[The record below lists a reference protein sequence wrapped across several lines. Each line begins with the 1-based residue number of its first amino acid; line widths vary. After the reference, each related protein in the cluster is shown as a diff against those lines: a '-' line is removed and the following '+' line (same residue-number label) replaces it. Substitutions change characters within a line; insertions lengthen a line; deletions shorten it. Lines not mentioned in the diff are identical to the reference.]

1 MSKILVIEDED
12 YVRNNVLELLEAEH
26 FEVVSAENGLLGVHA
41 AQEQLPDLIICDVM
55 MPKLGGHEVLE
66 LLRKDPKTELIPFI
80 FLTAKSE
87 KTDVRQA
94 MEQGADDYLTKP
106 FTRAELLG
114 AVHTR
119 LEKQGMILKHSQQKL
134 DNLRSGIAYALPHE
148 MLTPLTSI
156 LGFSQTIMLQCNS
169 LKRPKILEMV
179 ERIHDSGER
188 LHRVIQNFLLYAELE
203 LAATS
208 PEKIKLLRSNQTNSA
223 KRVVTAV
230 VSQKAR
236 QFKREADLVL
246 TVEDSSIGISEINF
260 NKMVDEL
267 VDNAFKHSPKGTP
280 VHIIS
285 GTKDGKFML
294 SVTNQGRGMTA
305 EQIANLG
312 AYVQFER
319 RVHEQQ
325 GSGLGLVIAMR
336 LAELHG
342 GNITIESKSIAKD
355 ITGKETLVRVTLP
368 I

>member
-12 YVRNNVLELLEAEH
+12 FVRTNVSELLEAEN
-26 FEVVSAENGLLGVHA
+26 FEVVSAENGLLGVQVA
-41 AQEQLPDLIICDVM
+41 KEQIPDLIICDVM
-55 MPKLGGHEVLE
+55 MPKLNGREVLE
-66 LLRKDPKTELIPFI
+66 TLRKDPKTEMIPFI
-80 FLTAKSE
+80 FLTAKAD

-114 AVHTR
+114 AVHSR
-119 LEKQGMILKHSQQKL
+119 LEKQEVIIKHSQQKL

-156 LGFSQTIMLQCNS
+156 LGFSQTIIMQYNS

-203 LAATS
+203 LAAVN
-208 PEKIKLLRSNQTNSA
+208 PEKIKMMRAAQTNSA
-223 KRVVTAV
+223 KRVVLGMAH
-230 VSQKAR
+230 QKAR
-236 QFKREADLVL
+236 QFNREADLIL
-246 TVEDSSIGISEINF
+246 EPKDSSIAISEISF

-267 VDNAFKHSPKGTP
+267 VDNAFKYSPAGTP
-280 VHIIS
+280 VRIAS
-285 GTKDGKFML
+285 SVQNGMFTL
-294 SVTNQGRGMTA
+294 SIANQGRGMTA

-342 GNITIESKSIAKD
+342 GKLTIESVL
-355 ITGKETLVRVTLP
+355 GGETVVQVALP
-368 I
+368 T

>member
-26 FEVVSAENGLLGVHA
+26 FEVIGAENGLLGVGA
-41 AQEQLPDLIICDVM
+41 AQEQIPDLIICDVM
-55 MPKLGGHEVLE
+55 MPQMSGHEVLE
-66 LLRKDPKTELIPFI
+66 NLRKDPKTELIPFI
-80 FLTAKSE
+80 FLTAKAD
-87 KTDVRQA
+87 KTDIRQA

-106 FTRAELLG
+106 FTRAELLA
-114 AVHTR
+114 AVQTR
-119 LEKQGMILKHSQQKL
+119 LEKQGVIIKHSQQKL
-134 DNLRSGIAYALPHE
+134 DSLRSGIAYALPHE

-156 LGFSQTIMLQCNS
+156 LGFSQTIILQYNS

-208 PEKIKLLRSNQTNSA
+208 PEKIKILRANQTNSV
-223 KRVVTAV
+223 KRVITTIAN
-230 VSQKAR
+230 QKAK
-236 QFKREADLVL
+236 QFMREADLTL
-246 TVEDSSIGISEINF
+246 ATKDSSVSISEINF
-260 NKMVDEL
+260 HKMVEEL
-267 VDNAFKHSPKGTP
+267 IDNAFKHSPTGTP
-280 VHIIS
+280 VHINS
-285 GTKDGKFML
+285 AVKDGQLVL
-294 SVTNQGRGMTA
+294 SITNQGRGMTT

-325 GSGLGLVIAMR
+325 GSGLGLVIAIR

-342 GNITIESKSIAKD
+342 GKLTIESIDKD
-355 ITGKETLVRVTLP
+355 AIGKETVVRVTLP
-368 I
+368 T

>member
-12 YVRNNVLELLEAEH
+12 FVRTNVSELLEAEN
-26 FEVVSAENGLLGVHA
+26 FEVISAENGLLGVQVA
-41 AQEQLPDLIICDVM
+41 KEQIPDLIICDVM
-55 MPKLGGHEVLE
+55 MPKLNGNEVLE
-66 LLRKDPKTELIPFI
+66 TLRKDPKTQMIPFI
-80 FLTAKSE
+80 FLTAKAD
-87 KTDVRQA
+87 KTDLRQA

-114 AVHTR
+114 AVHSR
-119 LEKQGMILKHSQQKL
+119 LEKQEVIIKHSQQKL

-156 LGFSQTIMLQCNS
+156 LGFSQTIIMQYNS

-203 LAATS
+203 LAAVN
-208 PEKIKLLRSNQTNSA
+208 PEKIKTMRANQTNSA
-223 KRVVTAV
+223 RRVVTGMAN
-230 VSQKAR
+230 QKAK
-236 QFKREADLVL
+236 QFNREANLIL
-246 TVEDSSIGISEINF
+246 ELKDSVIAISEISF

-267 VDNAFKHSPKGTP
+267 VDNAFKHSPAGTP
-280 VHIIS
+280 VRIVS
-285 GTKDGKFML
+285 SVQNGMFLL
-294 SVTNQGRGMTA
+294 SIANQGRGMTA

-342 GNITIESKSIAKD
+342 GRLTIESVL
-355 ITGKETLVRVTLP
+355 GGETVIQVVLP
-368 I
+368 T

>member
-1 MSKILVIEDED
+1 MSKILVIEDEN

-26 FEVVSAENGLLGVHA
+26 FEVVSAENGLLGVQVA
-41 AQEQLPDLIICDVM
+41 KEQIPDLIICDVM
-55 MPKLGGHEVLE
+55 MPQMNGHEVLE
-66 LLRKDPKTELIPFI
+66 TLRKDPKTEMIPFI
-80 FLTAKSE
+80 FLTAKAD
-87 KTDVRQA
+87 KTDLRQA

-114 AVHTR
+114 AVQSR
-119 LEKQGMILKHSQQKL
+119 LEKQGVILKHSQQKL

-156 LGFSQTIMLQCNS
+156 LGFSQTIILQYNS

-203 LAATS
+203 LAATN

-223 KRVVTAV
+223 KRVVTTVA
-230 VSQKAR
+230 SQKTR
-236 QFKREADLVL
+236 QFNREADLILAVK
-246 TVEDSSIGISEINF
+246 DSPIAMSEINF
-260 NKMVDEL
+260 SKMVEEL
-267 VDNAFKHSPKGTP
+267 IDNAFRHSPTGTP
-280 VHIIS
+280 VHITS
-285 GTKDGKFML
+285 VVKDGQFVL
-294 SVTNQGRGMTA
+294 SITNQGRGMTA

-325 GSGLGLVIAMR
+325 GSGLGLVIAIR
-336 LAELHG
+336 LADLHG
-342 GNITIESKSIAKD
+342 GKLTIESNVD
-355 ITGKETLVRVTLP
+355 EETVIRVTLP
-368 I
+368 T

>member
-26 FEVVSAENGLLGVHA
+26 FEVIGAENGSIGVGA
-41 AQEQLPDLIICDVM
+41 AKEQFPDLIICDVM
-55 MPKLGGHEVLE
+55 MPQMNGHEVLE
-66 LLRKDPKTELIPFI
+66 TLRKDPKTELIPFI
-80 FLTAKSE
+80 FLTAKAE
-87 KTDVRQA
+87 KTDIRQA

-106 FTRAELLG
+106 FTRAELLA
-114 AVHTR
+114 AVQTR
-119 LEKQGMILKHSQQKL
+119 LEKQGVIIKHSQQKL
-134 DNLRSGIAYALPHE
+134 DSLRSGIAYALPHE

-156 LGFSQTIMLQCNS
+156 LGFSQTILLQYNS

-203 LAATS
+203 LAATN
-208 PEKIKLLRSNQTNSA
+208 PEKIKMLRANRTNSA
-223 KRVVTAV
+223 QRVIATVAN
-230 VSQKAR
+230 QKAK
-236 QFKREADLVL
+236 QFKREEDLTL
-246 TVEDSSIGISEINF
+246 TAKDSSIAMSEINF
-260 NKMVDEL
+260 SKITDEL
-267 VDNAFKHSPKGTP
+267 VDNAFKHSPTGTP
-280 VHIIS
+280 VHIT
-285 GTKDGKFML
+285 GAAKDGQYVF
-294 SVTNQGRGMTA
+294 SITNQGRGMTA

-342 GNITIESKSIAKD
+342 GKLTIESVDKD
-355 ITGKETLVRVTLP
+355 VTGKETVVQVTLP
-368 I
+368 V

>member
-26 FEVVSAENGLLGVHA
+26 FEVVSAENGLIGVQVA
-41 AQEQLPDLIICDVM
+41 KEQIPDLIICDVM
-55 MPKLGGHEVLE
+55 MPQLGGHEVLE
-66 LLRKDPKTELIPFI
+66 ILRKDPKTELIPFI
-80 FLTAKSE
+80 FLTAKAD
-87 KTDVRQA
+87 KADIRQA

-106 FTRAELLG
+106 FTRSELLG
-114 AVHTR
+114 AVHSR
-119 LEKQGMILKHSQQKL
+119 LEKQGVIIKHSQQKL

-156 LGFSQTIMLQCNS
+156 LGFSQTIIHQYNS

-203 LAATS
+203 LAAAN
-208 PEKIKLLRSNQTNSA
+208 PEKIKILRSNHAHSA
-223 KRVVTAV
+223 KRVVIAV
-230 VSQKAR
+230 ASQKAR
-236 QFKREADLVL
+236 QFKRETDLVL
-246 TVEDSSIGISEINF
+246 AVEDSSIKISEINF

-267 VDNAFKHSPKGTP
+267 VDNAFKYSPTGTP
-280 VHIIS
+280 VHITS
-285 GTKDGKFML
+285 RVKDGQFML
-294 SVTNQGRGMTA
+294 SITNQGRGMTA

-325 GSGLGLVIAMR
+325 GSGLGLVIAIR

-342 GNITIESKSIAKD
+342 GKLTIESIAKD
-355 ITGKETLVRVTLP
+355 VTSKETVVRVTLP
-368 I
+368 T